1 MSVGTIFFQRGKPGI
16 FQERHTLQWIERL
29 LREQEDT
36 GEFRMGGRSS
46 AGPVPCRDSIA
57 VFIVFDAFQIFQK
70 DIGREEGRRLWG
82 QGADHMKTP
91 GGPVA
96 PAVACDG
103 EDDILA
109 RLYAEL
115 FHSGSGED
123 ALAGLRD
130 GSLIAHEQY
139 VPFASGTGVQTTAVV
154 FVGGLRLDLS
164 GKLARMRDDEPHAVI
179 LAYFS
184 KPVRFQGLLCTGQD
198 FQIDG
203 ILKQAVLESLHGAVF
218 QTEKQQQR
226 RGDSGHGQ

>member
-1 MSVGTIFFQRGKPGI
+1 MITDRDKTYRAVM
-16 FQERHTLQWIERL
+16 L
-29 LREQEDT
+29 LGRTTDT
-36 GEFRMGGRSS
+36 QDISG
-46 AGPVPCRDSIA
+46 
-57 VFIVFDAFQIFQK
+57 QILSEK
-70 DIGREEGRRLWG
+70 E
-82 QGADHMKTP
+82 
-91 GGPVA
+91 VC
-96 PAVACDG
+96 VG

-203 ILKQAVLESLHGAVF
+203 ILKQAVLESLHDAVF

-226 RGDSGHGQ
+226 RGDSGHGQYHAKAHAPFVADIGERQLRYYAGVGGSGQFAREITFIAHASPRSRSR